1 MLQEVF
7 KRQLENIHL
16 DVDTKVLRPPPP
28 LPPPDS
34 SKSEKLRQ
42 RKREIELSKFPTHA
56 APDGDQRPSISRW
69 IKNRQS
75 KIEVVV
81 DVETALALQ

>member
-16 DVDTKVLRPPPP
+16 DVDTKVLRPP